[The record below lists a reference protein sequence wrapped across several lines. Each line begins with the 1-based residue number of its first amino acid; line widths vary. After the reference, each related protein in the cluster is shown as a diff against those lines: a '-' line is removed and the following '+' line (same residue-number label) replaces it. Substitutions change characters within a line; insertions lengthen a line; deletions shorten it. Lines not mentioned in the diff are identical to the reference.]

1 MKWKFW
7 KSKPKLGI
15 VKNLGQAKIYRP
27 RKTGNSPT
35 INKRVKK
42 SGMPQFFAGGKF
54 ALWLKICLIVI
65 LVLGL
70 GFWLFKSDLLA
81 VREINVQFVK
91 SFCQNEIEIRQQIKL
106 DKQNWFTLNTSSL
119 TDELLQKNHCLEQVD
134 VKREWFNRVEI
145 RLIGR
150 TPEAVMQLVRIT
162 PGIAQLIDVES
173 SASSQTAILDFSDQI
188 QPEGDNYWVD
198 RFGKIFMTEASP
210 SSLPKYFMIEREL
223 VVGKSLNSR
232 LVLEGNRAVVQ
243 MNLLGLVPNWVKI
256 TNHDVFLAKMK
267 DGLEVVIALD
277 EDVLRQTASLQ
288 LILQKAKIDSKSINR
303 VDLRFDKPVVIY
315 KNK

>member
-27 RKTGNSPT
+27 RKTGNSSS
-35 INKRVKK
+35 INKRSKK
-42 SGMPQFFAGGKF
+42 SAWPQIFKGSKF
-54 ALWLKICLIVI
+54 ALWLKIILIVI

-70 GFWLFKSDLLA
+70 GFWLLKSDLLA
-81 VREINVQFVK
+81 VREVNVQFVK
-91 SFCQNEIEIRQQIKL
+91 SFCQNETEIRQQIKL
-106 DKQNWFTLNTSSL
+106 DKQNWFTLNTLTL
-119 TDELLQKNHCLEQVD
+119 TDEMLQKNHCLEQVI
-134 VKREWFNRVEI
+134 VKKEWFNRVEI

-150 TPEAVMQLVRIT
+150 TPEAVMQLVRTT

-188 QPEGDNYWVD
+188 QAEGDNFWID
-198 RFGKIFMTEASP
+198 RFGMIFMTEASP
-210 SSLPKYFMIEREL
+210 SSLPKYFMVDREL
-223 VVGKSLNSR
+223 VIGKFLNSR

-256 TNHDVFLAKMK
+256 TKYDVLLAKMK

-303 VDLRFDKPVVIY
+303 IDLRFDKPVVIY